1 MGPLPLLVTSLSA
14 QMQINLSR
22 VEGTCLSQEA
32 IHYSTT
38 PVIYGSNAAV
48 DWWHALLQR
57 NPNAAAACYLLGSIR
72 CSLPRKKG

>member
-14 QMQINLSR
+14 QLQIDLSR
-22 VEGTCLSQEA
+22 IQSKYLSQKA

-38 PVIYGSNAAV
+38 PIMYGSKAAV

-57 NPNAAAACYLLGSIR
+57 NSEAAAACYLLGSIR